1 MKKSFMVLGMSVLL
15 VLMGFTLIG
24 CSRAGN
30 TDKITKME
38 YKHISQEEA
47 ARIMANEK
55 DIIIVDVR
63 RLDEY
68 ASGHIPGAINIP
80 NETIGSASI
89 PQLPDKNRKILVYCR
104 SGARS
109 RQASS
114 KLADMGYSNILE
126 FGGIITWT
134 GDIVTD

>member
-1 MKKSFMVLGMSVLL
+1 MKKAFMVLGMSVLL
-15 VLMGFTLIG
+15 ALLGFTLIG

-30 TDKITKME
+30 TDEITKME

-63 RLDEY
+63 RPDEY

-80 NETIGSASI
+80 NETIGSTSI